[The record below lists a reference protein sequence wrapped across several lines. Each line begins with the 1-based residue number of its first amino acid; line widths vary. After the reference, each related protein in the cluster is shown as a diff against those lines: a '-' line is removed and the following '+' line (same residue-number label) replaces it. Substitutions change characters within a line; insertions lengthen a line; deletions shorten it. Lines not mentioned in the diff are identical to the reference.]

1 MKKIKKISINSKYRN
16 HKKNITNIIFIIG
29 LIAGIYALSQTI
41 YDYVLES
48 YKVPIEGTVRE
59 QEYITEDTS
68 LIKVEYTVNRIEY
81 SQSFVTKEDV
91 TVNDIYEVIYN
102 KNNPAVTVKNEH
114 IIEVTAGVVIFILCM
129 LLSLKDFVVN
139 LLRNKKINKYKTEG
153 ILIKANIQ
161 EIMVN
166 TKARRFNKMKPFVIR
181 LMYLNPQDGN
191 NYIYKT
197 ENIYEDIRST
207 IERNEIKTVDIY
219 INKQNTN
226 DYYIDLD
233 SILKV

>member
-1 MKKIKKISINSKYRN
+1 MKKIKNISINSKYRN

-48 YKVPIEGTVRE
+48 YKVPVEGTVRE
-59 QEYITEDTS
+59 QEYLTEDTS

-91 TVNDIYEVIYN
+91 TVNDKYEVIYN

-191 NYIYKT
+191 SYIYKT